1 MADVFITREYIE
13 TLLRSDLDIYNDTKG
28 RAALRAALG
37 DAAAL
42 CNMMATAVIDQN
54 LRGGR
59 TNKHIRD
66 VAAAFDRCGD
76 EIWRMR
82 SMINVPSNK

>member
-13 TLLRSDLDIYNDTKG
+13 ALLRSDLATYDDTRG

-42 CNMMATAVIDQN
+42 CNTMATAMIEQN
-54 LRGGR
+54 SRGGR
-59 TNKHIRD
+59 TNKYARD
-66 VAAAFDRCGD
+66 TAAAFDRCGD

-82 SMINVPSNK
+82 SMIQVPSNK